1 MIIQGVFMD
10 NFVGRT
16 VLSSDFG
23 SGTVAEIQKMG
34 SPEQEFLVVNHHE
47 GGAKS
52 FIPKENTDRY
62 RFMATEDKMNE
73 ILDQLAGTRDPQ
85 DFPSK
90 KDRINYFKKESRV
103 QDLDKIVGLI
113 KELKA
118 IEDKG
123 SMEDQVLA
131 KLVKTVTLEYSLVSE
146 VSIQAARRKINDI
159 LKS

>member
-1 MIIQGVFMD
+1 MD
-10 NFVGRT
+10 NFLGRI

-62 RFMATEDKMNE
+62 RFMASVEE
-73 ILDQLAGTRDPQ
+73 LDQALGDIREQDEAQ

-90 KDRINYFKKESRV
+90 KDRINYFKKESRI
-103 QDLDKIVGLI
+103 QDLNSIVNLI
-113 KELKA
+113 NELRA
-118 IEDKG
+118 IDDKG

-131 KLVKTVTLEYSLVSE
+131 KLVKTITLEYSLAHE
-146 VSIQAARRKINDI
+146 ISIQAARRKINEI
-159 LKS
+159 LK